1 MATKVLQ
8 INPQLFKTNG
18 KNNTSKNREK
28 KQKPE
33 GYKGPSTLRKALL
46 GKIRDFQKKEQ
57 ENNKIEFQVKNNTQN
72 VEEIKD
78 FNNEFNKSLDFLQ
91 ELSKRH
97 NNSIKSKKE
106 QKKENKIKNKTLK
119 QALNGVRPN
128 INLEL
133 PSDLLE
139 PTKIPITTSI
149 TTSIPSINANPLT
162 SVQIIPQQMPQIIP
176 QQMPQIIPQQISQ
189 IIPQQI
195 SQIIPQQIPQIIPQI
210 IPQQISQIIS
220 QQMPQPIAN
229 PITESNKDKIETNK
243 DLLDKKELI
252 INNIKEPPPYSN
264 LKGGNKPSY
273 KEWNRQTQKKGKP
286 QMHPSITI
294 EDKKDEQ
301 IKKTDR
307 AKRLDELRKKYKQNH
322 KNTVKQ
328 LVRVKTRTIKYNLGN
343 NGKTVG
349 ILIKNRQTRKKI
361 KDEHDLLKKKT
372 LADVK
377 DYLREK
383 NLIKAGT
390 MAPTDV
396 LRTLYEQSILTGDV
410 TNKSKDNLL
419 HNFIS
424 T

>member
-57 ENNKIEFQVKNNTQN
+57 ENNKIEFQAKNNTQN
-72 VEEIKD
+72 VEEIKE

-106 QKKENKIKNKTLK
+106 HKKENKIKNKTLK

-149 TTSIPSINANPLT
+149 TTSIPSINATPLT

-195 SQIIPQQIPQIIPQI
+195 PQIIPQT
-210 IPQQISQIIS
+210 
-220 QQMPQPIAN
+220 IAN
-229 PITESNKDKIETNK
+229 PITESKKDKIETNK

-294 EDKKDEQ
+294 EDKKNEQ
-301 IKKTDR
+301 IEKTDR

>member
-57 ENNKIEFQVKNNTQN
+57 ENNKIEFQAKNNTQN
-72 VEEIKD
+72 VEEIKE

-106 QKKENKIKNKTLK
+106 HKKENKIKNKTLK

-195 SQIIPQQIPQIIPQI
+195 PQIIPQQIPQQMT
-210 IPQQISQIIS
+210 QQISQII
-220 QQMPQPIAN
+220 PQTISN
-229 PITESNKDKIETNK
+229 PITESKKDKIETNK

-273 KEWNRQTQKKGKP
+273 KEWNRQTQKRGKP

-294 EDKKDEQ
+294 EDKKNEQ
-301 IKKTDR
+301 IEKTDR

>member
-57 ENNKIEFQVKNNTQN
+57 ENNKIEFQAKNNTQN
-72 VEEIKD
+72 VEEIKE

-176 QQMPQIIPQQISQ
+176 QQMPQIIPQQM
-189 IIPQQI
+189 
-195 SQIIPQQIPQIIPQI
+195 PQIIPQI

-252 INNIKEPPPYSN
+252 INNIKESPPYSN

-273 KEWNRQTQKKGKP
+273 KEWNRQTQKRGKP

>member
-57 ENNKIEFQVKNNTQN
+57 ENNKIEFQAKNNTQN

-97 NNSIKSKKE
+97 NNSVKSKKE

-176 QQMPQIIPQQISQ
+176 QQ
-189 IIPQQI
+189 I
-195 SQIIPQQIPQIIPQI
+195 SQIIPQQIPQIIPQQ
-210 IPQQISQIIS
+210 IPQQISQIIP
-220 QQMPQPIAN
+220 QQMPQPITN
-229 PITESNKDKIETNK
+229 PITESKKDKIETNK

-264 LKGGNKPSY
+264 LKGGSKPSY
-273 KEWNRQTQKKGKP
+273 KEWNRQTQKKGKT

-294 EDKKDEQ
+294 KDKKDEQ
-301 IKKTDR
+301 IEKSDK
-307 AKRLDELRKKYKQNH
+307 AKRLEELRKKYKQNH
-322 KNTVKQ
+322 KNTSKQ

-361 KDEHDLLKKKT
+361 KDEHDMLKKKT
-372 LADVK
+372 LTDVK

-410 TNKSKDNLL
+410 TNKSKENLL
-419 HNFIS
+419 HNFVNN
-424 T
+424 

>member
-33 GYKGPSTLRKALL
+33 GYKGPNTLRKALL

-57 ENNKIEFQVKNNTQN
+57 ENNKIELEAKNNTRN

-97 NNSIKSKKE
+97 NNSVKSKKE

-119 QALNGVRPN
+119 QSLNGSRPN

-139 PTKIPITTSI
+139 PIKN
-149 TTSIPSINANPLT
+149 SIPTTMSSINVNPLT

-176 QQMPQIIPQQISQ
+176 QQMPQIIPQQMPQIIPQQITQ

-195 SQIIPQQIPQIIPQI
+195 SQIIPQQ
-210 IPQQISQIIS
+210 
-220 QQMPQPIAN
+220 MPQPITN
-229 PITESNKDKIETNK
+229 PITESKKDKIETNK

-264 LKGGNKPSY
+264 LKGGSKPSY
-273 KEWNRQTQKKGKP
+273 KEWNRQTQKKGKT

-294 EDKKDEQ
+294 KDKKDEQ
-301 IKKTDR
+301 IEKSDK
-307 AKRLDELRKKYKQNH
+307 AKRLEELRKKYKQNH
-322 KNTVKQ
+322 KNTSKQ

-361 KDEHDLLKKKT
+361 KDEHDMLKKKT
-372 LADVK
+372 LTDVK

-410 TNKSKDNLL
+410 TNKSKENLL
-419 HNFIS
+419 HNFVNN
-424 T
+424 

>member
-119 QALNGVRPN
+119 QALNGVRHN

-176 QQMPQIIPQQISQ
+176 QQIPQQMTQQISQ
-189 IIPQQI
+189 IIPQQ
-195 SQIIPQQIPQIIPQI
+195 
-210 IPQQISQIIS
+210 
-220 QQMPQPIAN
+220 MPQPISN
-229 PITESNKDKIETNK
+229 PITESKKDKIETNK

-264 LKGGNKPSY
+264 LKGGSKPSY
-273 KEWNRQTQKKGKP
+273 KEWNRQTQKKGKT

-294 EDKKDEQ
+294 KDKKDEQ
-301 IKKTDR
+301 IEKSDK
-307 AKRLDELRKKYKQNH
+307 AKRLEELRKKYKQNH
-322 KNTVKQ
+322 KNTSKQ

-361 KDEHDLLKKKT
+361 KDEHDMLKKKT
-372 LADVK
+372 LTDVK

-410 TNKSKDNLL
+410 TNKSKENLL

>member
-149 TTSIPSINANPLT
+149 TTSIPSINATPLT

-189 IIPQQI
+189 IIPQQM
-195 SQIIPQQIPQIIPQI
+195 PQI
-210 IPQQISQIIS
+210 IPQQISQIIPQQMTQQIS
-220 QQMPQPIAN
+220 QIIPQQMPQPISN
-229 PITESNKDKIETNK
+229 PITESKKDKIETNK

>member
-176 QQMPQIIPQQISQ
+176 QQ
-189 IIPQQI
+189 I
-195 SQIIPQQIPQIIPQI
+195 SQIIPQQIPQIIPQQ
-210 IPQQISQIIS
+210 IPQQMTQQISQIIP
-220 QQMPQPIAN
+220 QQMPQPISN
-229 PITESNKDKIETNK
+229 PITESKKDKIETNK

-252 INNIKEPPPYSN
+252 INNIKESPPYSN

>member
-176 QQMPQIIPQQISQ
+176 QQISQ
-189 IIPQQI
+189 K
-195 SQIIPQQIPQIIPQI
+195 IPQQIPQIIPQQ
-210 IPQQISQIIS
+210 IPQQMTQQISQIIP
-220 QQMPQPIAN
+220 QQMPQPISN
-229 PITESNKDKIETNK
+229 PITESKKDKIETNK

-294 EDKKDEQ
+294 EDKKNEQ

>member
-57 ENNKIEFQVKNNTQN
+57 ENNKIELEAKNNTRN

-97 NNSIKSKKE
+97 NNSVKSKKE

-119 QALNGVRPN
+119 QALNGSRPN

-139 PTKIPITTSI
+139 PIKN
-149 TTSIPSINANPLT
+149 SIPTTMSSINVNPLT
-162 SVQIIPQQMPQIIP
+162 SVQIIPQQISQIIPQQISQIIPQQMPQIIP
-176 QQMPQIIPQQISQ
+176 QQMPQIIPQQ
-189 IIPQQI
+189 
-195 SQIIPQQIPQIIPQI
+195 
-210 IPQQISQIIS
+210 
-220 QQMPQPIAN
+220 MPQPITN
-229 PITESNKDKIETNK
+229 PITESKKDKIETNK

-264 LKGGNKPSY
+264 LKGGSKPSY
-273 KEWNRQTQKKGKP
+273 KEWNRQTQKKGKT

-294 EDKKDEQ
+294 KDKKDEQ
-301 IKKTDR
+301 IEKSDK
-307 AKRLDELRKKYKQNH
+307 AKRLEELRKKYKQNH
-322 KNTVKQ
+322 KNTSKQ

-361 KDEHDLLKKKT
+361 KDEHDMLKKKT
-372 LADVK
+372 LTDVK

-410 TNKSKDNLL
+410 TNKSKENLL
-419 HNFIS
+419 HNFVNN
-424 T
+424 

>member
-57 ENNKIEFQVKNNTQN
+57 ENNKIELEAKNNTRN

-97 NNSIKSKKE
+97 NNSVKSKKE

-176 QQMPQIIPQQISQ
+176 QQISQ
-189 IIPQQI
+189 IIPQQM
-195 SQIIPQQIPQIIPQI
+195 PQQIT
-210 IPQQISQIIS
+210 
-220 QQMPQPIAN
+220 N
-229 PITESNKDKIETNK
+229 PITESKKDKIETNK

-273 KEWNRQTQKKGKP
+273 KEWNRQTQKKGKT

-294 EDKKDEQ
+294 KDKKDEQ
-301 IKKTDR
+301 IEKSDK
-307 AKRLDELRKKYKQNH
+307 AKRLEELRKKYKQNH
-322 KNTVKQ
+322 KNTSKQ

-361 KDEHDLLKKKT
+361 KDEHDMLKKKT
-372 LADVK
+372 LTDVK

-410 TNKSKDNLL
+410 TNKSKENLL
-419 HNFIS
+419 HNFVNN
-424 T
+424 

>member
-119 QALNGVRPN
+119 QSLNGSRPN

-139 PTKIPITTSI
+139 PIKN
-149 TTSIPSINANPLT
+149 SIPTTMSSINVNPLT
-162 SVQIIPQQMPQIIP
+162 SV
-176 QQMPQIIPQQISQ
+176 Q

-195 SQIIPQQIPQIIPQI
+195 SQIIPQQIPQIIPQQ
-210 IPQQISQIIS
+210 IPQQISQIIP
-220 QQMPQPIAN
+220 QQMPQPISN
-229 PITESNKDKIETNK
+229 PITESKKDKIETNK
-243 DLLDKKELI
+243 YLLDKKELI

-264 LKGGNKPSY
+264 LKGGSKPSY
-273 KEWNRQTQKKGKP
+273 KEWNRQTQKKGKT

-294 EDKKDEQ
+294 KDKKDEQ
-301 IKKTDR
+301 IEKSDK
-307 AKRLDELRKKYKQNH
+307 AKRLEELRKKYKQNH
-322 KNTVKQ
+322 KNTSKQ

>member
-57 ENNKIEFQVKNNTQN
+57 ENNKIELEAKNNTRN

-97 NNSIKSKKE
+97 NNSVKSKKE

-119 QALNGVRPN
+119 QALNGSRPN

-139 PTKIPITTSI
+139 PIKN
-149 TTSIPSINANPLT
+149 SIPTTMSSINVNPLT
-162 SVQIIPQQMPQIIP
+162 SVQIIPQQISQIIPQQISQIIPQQMPQIIP
-176 QQMPQIIPQQISQ
+176 QQMPQIIPQQM
-189 IIPQQI
+189 
-195 SQIIPQQIPQIIPQI
+195 PQI
-210 IPQQISQIIS
+210 IPQQ
-220 QQMPQPIAN
+220 MPQPITN
-229 PITESNKDKIETNK
+229 PITESKKDKIETNK

-264 LKGGNKPSY
+264 LKGGSKPSY
-273 KEWNRQTQKKGKP
+273 KEWNRQTQKKGKT

-294 EDKKDEQ
+294 KDKKDEQ
-301 IKKTDR
+301 IEKSDK
-307 AKRLDELRKKYKQNH
+307 AKRLEELRKKYKQNH
-322 KNTVKQ
+322 KNTSKQ

-361 KDEHDLLKKKT
+361 KDEHDMLKKKT
-372 LADVK
+372 LTDVK

-410 TNKSKDNLL
+410 TNKSKENLL
-419 HNFIS
+419 HNFVNN
-424 T
+424 

>member
-57 ENNKIEFQVKNNTQN
+57 ENNKIEFQAKNNTQN
-72 VEEIKD
+72 VEEIKE

-106 QKKENKIKNKTLK
+106 HKKENKIKNKTLK

-273 KEWNRQTQKKGKP
+273 KEWNRQTQKRGKP

-294 EDKKDEQ
+294 EDKKNEQ
-301 IKKTDR
+301 IEKTDR

>member
-57 ENNKIEFQVKNNTQN
+57 ENNKIELEAKNNTRN

-97 NNSIKSKKE
+97 NNSVKSKKE

-119 QALNGVRPN
+119 QALNGSRPN

-139 PTKIPITTSI
+139 PIKN
-149 TTSIPSINANPLT
+149 SIPTTMSSINVNPLT
-162 SVQIIPQQMPQIIP
+162 SV
-176 QQMPQIIPQQISQ
+176 QIIPQQISQ

-195 SQIIPQQIPQIIPQI
+195 SQIIPQQISQIIPQQMPQI
-210 IPQQISQIIS
+210 IPQQMPQIIP
-220 QQMPQPIAN
+220 QQMPQPITN
-229 PITESNKDKIETNK
+229 PITESKKDKIETNK

-264 LKGGNKPSY
+264 LKGGSKPSY
-273 KEWNRQTQKKGKP
+273 KEWNRQTQKKGKT

-294 EDKKDEQ
+294 KDKKDEQ
-301 IKKTDR
+301 IEKSDKT
-307 AKRLDELRKKYKQNH
+307 KRLEELRKKYKQNH
-322 KNTVKQ
+322 KNTSKQ
-328 LVRVKTRTIKYNLGN
+328 HIRVKTRTIKYNLGN

-361 KDEHDLLKKKT
+361 KDEHDMLKKKT

>member
-119 QALNGVRPN
+119 QSLNGSRPN

-139 PTKIPITTSI
+139 PIKN
-149 TTSIPSINANPLT
+149 SIPTTMSSINVNPLT
-162 SVQIIPQQMPQIIP
+162 SV
-176 QQMPQIIPQQISQ
+176 QIIPQQISQ
-189 IIPQQI
+189 IIPQQ
-195 SQIIPQQIPQIIPQI
+195 
-210 IPQQISQIIS
+210 
-220 QQMPQPIAN
+220 MPQPITN
-229 PITESNKDKIETNK
+229 PITESKKDKIETNK

-307 AKRLDELRKKYKQNH
+307 AKRLDELRKKYKQIH

-361 KDEHDLLKKKT
+361 KDEHDMLKKKT
-372 LADVK
+372 LTDVK

-410 TNKSKDNLL
+410 TNKSKENLL
-419 HNFIS
+419 HNFVNN
-424 T
+424 

>member
-119 QALNGVRPN
+119 QALNGVRHN

-195 SQIIPQQIPQIIPQI
+195 PQIIPQQIPQQMT
-210 IPQQISQIIS
+210 QQISQII
-220 QQMPQPIAN
+220 PQTISN
-229 PITESNKDKIETNK
+229 PITESKKDKIETNK

-252 INNIKEPPPYSN
+252 INNIKESPPYSN

>member
-119 QALNGVRPN
+119 QALNGVRHN

-162 SVQIIPQQMPQIIP
+162 SVQIIPQQISQIIPQQMPQIIP

-189 IIPQQI
+189 IIPQQ
-195 SQIIPQQIPQIIPQI
+195 
-210 IPQQISQIIS
+210 
-220 QQMPQPIAN
+220 MPQPITN
-229 PITESNKDKIETNK
+229 LITESKKDKIETNK

>member
-119 QALNGVRPN
+119 QALNGVRHN

-189 IIPQQI
+189 IIPQQ
-195 SQIIPQQIPQIIPQI
+195 
-210 IPQQISQIIS
+210 
-220 QQMPQPIAN
+220 MPQPITN
-229 PITESNKDKIETNK
+229 LITESKKDKIETNK

-307 AKRLDELRKKYKQNH
+307 PKRLDELRKKYKQNH

-361 KDEHDLLKKKT
+361 KDEHDMLKKKT
-372 LADVK
+372 LTDVK

>member
-106 QKKENKIKNKTLK
+106 HKKENKIKNKTLK

-195 SQIIPQQIPQIIPQI
+195 PQIIPQQIPQQMT
-210 IPQQISQIIS
+210 QQISQII
-220 QQMPQPIAN
+220 PQTISN
-229 PITESNKDKIETNK
+229 PITESKKDKIETNK

-252 INNIKEPPPYSN
+252 INNIKESPPYSN

>member
-57 ENNKIEFQVKNNTQN
+57 ENNKIEFEAKNNTQN

-176 QQMPQIIPQQISQ
+176 QQ
-189 IIPQQI
+189 I
-195 SQIIPQQIPQIIPQI
+195 SQIIPQQIPQIIPQQ
-210 IPQQISQIIS
+210 IPQQISQIIP
-220 QQMPQPIAN
+220 QQMPQPNTN
-229 PITESNKDKIETNK
+229 PITESKKDKIETNK

-264 LKGGNKPSY
+264 LKGGSKPSY

-294 EDKKDEQ
+294 EDKKNEQ
-301 IKKTDR
+301 IEKTDR

-361 KDEHDLLKKKT
+361 KDEHDLLKKKI

>member
-57 ENNKIEFQVKNNTQN
+57 ENNKIELEAKNNTRN

-149 TTSIPSINANPLT
+149 TTSIPSINATPLT

-195 SQIIPQQIPQIIPQI
+195 PQIIPQT
-210 IPQQISQIIS
+210 
-220 QQMPQPIAN
+220 IAN
-229 PITESNKDKIETNK
+229 PITESKKDKIETNK